1 MKGKVTC
8 FRHEMRV
15 RAGVIVK
22 TSMVLF
28 IFMVLFTDSGPSPP
42 THLRLQR
49 NGSADFDSDSL
60 EILEKI
66 YQANREQKINNLN
79 KFGPTTEETVVIVV
93 QVHKR
98 RNYLSHLIQSLSLS
112 AGLEKTLLIFSHDVW
127 EEEIND
133 LVRSISF
140 ARTTQIFFPLSLQTH
155 RTVFPGQAS
164 GDCPRDLSR
173 GDRNSINM
181 MMMKMI
187 MIMRMMTMTTT
198 LTMMIMI

>member
-1 MKGKVTC
+1 MESVEGQSDI

-42 THLRLQR
+42 TYLRLQR
-49 NGSADFDSDSL
+49 NGTADFDSDSL

-79 KFGPTTEETVVIVV
+79 KFGPITEETVVIVV

-98 RNYLSHLIQSLSLS
+98 RNYLREGFKNVSSL
-112 AGLEKTLLIFSHDVW
+112 
-127 EEEIND
+127 N
-133 LVRSISF
+133 
-140 ARTTQIFFPLSLQTH
+140 
-155 RTVFPGQAS
+155 
-164 GDCPRDLSR
+164 
-173 GDRNSINM
+173 
-181 MMMKMI
+181 
-187 MIMRMMTMTTT
+187 
-198 LTMMIMI
+198 